1 MPDFPG
7 TYPLAPTPLP
17 LHRPTALPPYLA
29 VPAELTPFC
38 VTTLASDMD
47 IHVIGQLASYPSLAQ
62 QQQQQQQPQLSMH
75 ASSFLLDNPPPR
87 YRYNKHNPSPE
98 ASPALWDR
106 CTTQTPTTTPPIRSS
121 TGRDFKISTQV
132 SWHRRWQM
140 GRTWV

>member
-1 MPDFPG
+1 VPDFPG

-62 QQQQQQQPQLSMH
+62 QQQQQQPQLSMH

-98 ASPALWDR
+98 VPVQQ
-106 CTTQTPTTTPPIRSS
+106 TQPQPRGKSSSLGPVYHADADHDATHPLIHRS
-121 TGRDFKISTQV
+121 
-132 SWHRRWQM
+132 
-140 GRTWV
+140 